1 MNKDILEIKIV
12 DLLEQAQGVDKLIA
26 LYGKQ
31 KNDAI
36 AASMI
41 QQYSVRKQE
50 IVEQLNQIFKKFSL
64 RIVNNNEIS
73 SAA

>member
-1 MNKDILEIKIV
+1 MKKAALKIKIV

-26 LYGKQ
+26 LYDKQ
-31 KNDAI
+31 KNDAV

-50 IVEQLNQIFKKFSL
+50 IVEQLNQIF
-64 RIVNNNEIS
+64 RQP
-73 SAA
+73 